1 MLKVLVKKKKTRV
14 CLRLGGEQ
22 QYECQSSSEQES
34 IACCHLPAAGISA
47 QYETLWALGS
57 PLWSKSDKPFL
68 VRLVEYRYLW
78 KASVTVPVSIETLGT
93 IAVITM
99 IILTSDATS
108 AGFLF
113 FSLSDVRN
121 YQAFQVGKEKTQ
133 PPKSAKIQ
141 LSNET
146 KVICSLRPLFTLLLS
161 CSSWSR
167 DYLSLF
173 HRMTASLRNYHEC
186 TDARTSFD

>member
-1 MLKVLVKKKKTRV
+1 MSQI
-14 CLRLGGEQ
+14 GGENNSMSAKVV
-22 QYECQSSSEQES
+22 QSRSL
-34 IACCHLPAAGISA
+34 LPAVIY
-47 QYETLWALGS
+47 QPQVYQHNMKLYEPWALHCEVS
-57 PLWSKSDKPFL
+57 LINPFL
-68 VRLVEYRYLW
+68 SDWWNIGIYGKLLSRCLFLLRHQEQQQLLLW
-78 KASVTVPVSIETLGT
+78 LSCPQMLHQ
-93 IAVITM
+93 
-99 IILTSDATS
+99 LD
-108 AGFLF
+108 F
-113 FSLSDVRN
+113 FFNLSDVRN
-121 YQAFQVGKEKTQ
+121 YEAFQVGKEKTQ